1 MPYIKVED
9 FSGIVPRTGPT
20 QIEANQAQTA
30 LNVKLQS
37 RELRSW
43 ADPVLEYVPTTPN
56 VQTIYR
62 IDSPSGQKYWLEWAT
77 DVDMVPGPVAD
88 INEFRYYY
96 TGDGAPKKTNYA
108 LATTNGTGTRPFPDA
123 WLYMGVPAPTGAATL
138 AASSGAAPNETRA
151 YVYTYVSTFGTVKE
165 ESAPSPAATV
175 VVSTSGG
182 ATVTVSGFTAA
193 PTTGYNITHRR
204 IYRTITGATNVVYS
218 FVAEIPIAT
227 TSYVDSLS
235 VTQLGSELPSL
246 YWTPPPAGL
255 KGLVAM
261 PNGILAAFE
270 GNQIYF
276 SEPYYPH
283 AWPDI
288 YALTV
293 DYPIVGL
300 GVYETTLVVLTTKF
314 PYLISGVSPASM
326 TQQKLPIPQPCV
338 SKKSIASDQYGVLY
352 ASPNGLVSLGSGSQD
367 VVTVPLYTRDE
378 WQALQP
384 ETMVGMIYNNMYMGF
399 YSPDGILRT
408 GLVLS
413 RGDIPPLINLD
424 FPARSVFVD
433 RSTSD
438 IFAVDNANNTVY
450 QLDASPINFTT
461 FEWLSKKFVMPNP
474 TNFGAI
480 KVQADFGFMDDLD
493 AYNAYVAY
501 VEAINA
507 ALFVGNAGNVE
518 GQMNTGLINQFS
530 FNGSLLLDIPTL
542 GTTRY
547 ITVIIYAD
555 GQQIWEGDIL
565 NQEPLRLPALQ
576 KGYVY
581 EIRISGN
588 TPTRMVA
595 VASSIGELRQIAP

>member
-20 QIEANQAQTA
+20 QIEANQAQRA

-43 ADPVLEYVPTTPN
+43 SDPVLEYVPTTPN

-62 IDSPSGQKYWLEWAT
+62 IDSPSGDKYWLEWAT

-123 WLYMGVPAPTGAATL
+123 WLYMGVPAPAAAPTL
-138 AASSGAAPNETRA
+138 SASSAASPNENRA
-151 YVYTYVSTFGTVKE
+151 YVYTHVSTFGTVKE

-175 VVSTSGG
+175 IVNSSTG
-182 ATVTVSGFTAA
+182 TVTVSGFSVA

-204 IYRTITGATNVVYS
+204 IYRTITGASQVVYS

-227 TSYVDSLS
+227 ASYVDSLS
-235 VTQLGSELPSL
+235 VTQLGSELQTL
-246 YWTPPPAGL
+246 YWTTPPAGL

-338 SKKSIASDQYGVLY
+338 AKKSIASDQYGVLY

-384 ETMVGMIYNNMYMGF
+384 ESMVGMIYNNMYMGF
-399 YSPDGILRT
+399 YSPDSINRT

-413 RGDIPPLINLD
+413 RGDIPPLVNLE

-438 IFAVDNANNTVY
+438 IYAINNVDNRVY

-474 TNFGAI
+474 MNFGAM

-501 VEAINA
+501 VQAINA
-507 ALFVGNAGNVE
+507 ALFVNNAGNVE
-518 GQMNTGLINQFS
+518 GQINTGYINQFS

-542 GTTRY
+542 GTTRF
-547 ITVIIYAD
+547 ITIIIYAD
-555 GQQIWEGDIL
+555 GNQIFQKDVL
-565 NQEPLRLPALQ
+565 TQEPFRLPALQ

-581 EIRISGN
+581 EILVSGN

-595 VASSIGELRQIAP
+595 MASSIGELRQITT

>member
-1 MPYIKVED
+1 MPFIKVED

-20 QIEANQAQTA
+20 QLEANQAQRA

-56 VQTIYR
+56 VQTIYY
-62 IDSPSGQKYWLEWAT
+62 IDSPNGEQYWLEWAT

-108 LATTNGTGTRPFPDA
+108 LATTTGTGTRPFPDA
-123 WLYMGVPAPTGAATL
+123 WLYMGVPAPAAAATL
-138 AASSGAAPNETRA
+138 AASSSTAPTETRA

-175 VVSTSGG
+175 SVSTAPGT
-182 ATVTVSGFTAA
+182 TVTVSAFSAA

-204 IYRTITGATNVVYS
+204 IYRTITGATNVIYS

-227 TSYVDSLS
+227 SSYVDSLT
-235 VTQLGSELPSL
+235 VDQLGAELPSL
-246 YWTPPPAGL
+246 YWTTPPTGM

-270 GNQIYF
+270 GNQVFF

-300 GVYETTLVVLTTKF
+300 GVYENTLVVLTTRF

-352 ASPNGLVSLGSGSQD
+352 ASPNGLVSLGSGTQD

-378 WQALQP
+378 WQLLNP
-384 ETMVGMIYNNMYMGF
+384 ETIVGTIYNNMYMGF
-399 YSPDGILRT
+399 YSPSVNSRT
-408 GLVLS
+408 GFVLS
-413 RGDIPPLINLD
+413 RGDIPPLVNLD
-424 FPARSVFVD
+424 FPARSLFID

-438 IFAVDNANNTVY
+438 LYAISNFDNQVY
-450 QLDASPINFTT
+450 QLDASTINFTT

-474 TNFGAI
+474 TNFGAM

-501 VEAINA
+501 VQALNIAVFA
-507 ALFVGNAGNVE
+507 ANAGNVE
-518 GQMNTGLINQFS
+518 GQLNASYINQFT

-547 ITVIIYAD
+547 INVILYAD
-555 GQQIWEGDIL
+555 GVQVFQKDVL
-565 NQEPLRLPALQ
+565 TQEPFRLPSLQ

-581 EIRISGN
+581 EIRVSGN

-595 VASSIGELRQIAP
+595 LASSIGELRQVAP

>member
-1 MPYIKVED
+1 M
-9 FSGIVPRTGPT
+9 
-20 QIEANQAQTA
+20 
-30 LNVKLQS
+30 
-37 RELRSW
+37 
-43 ADPVLEYVPTTPN
+43 
-56 VQTIYR
+56 
-62 IDSPSGQKYWLEWAT
+62 
-77 DVDMVPGPVAD
+77 
-88 INEFRYYY
+88 
-96 TGDGAPKKTNYA
+96 
-108 LATTNGTGTRPFPDA
+108 
-123 WLYMGVPAPTGAATL
+123 
-138 AASSGAAPNETRA
+138 
-151 YVYTYVSTFGTVKE
+151 
-165 ESAPSPAATV
+165 
-175 VVSTSGG
+175 
-182 ATVTVSGFTAA
+182 
-193 PTTGYNITHRR
+193 
-204 IYRTITGATNVVYS
+204 
-218 FVAEIPIAT
+218 
-227 TSYVDSLS
+227 
-235 VTQLGSELPSL
+235 
-246 YWTPPPAGL
+246 

-270 GNQIYF
+270 GNQIFF

-314 PYLISGVSPASM
+314 PYLVSGVSPSSM

-338 SKKSIASDQYGVLY
+338 SKKSIASDQYGVIY

-378 WQALQP
+378 WQTLHP
-384 ETMVGMIYNNMYMGF
+384 ETLVGAIYNNMYMGF
-399 YSPDGILRT
+399 YSPDGIART

-413 RGDIPPLINLD
+413 RGDIPPLINLE
-424 FPARSVFVD
+424 FPARSLFVD

-438 IFAVDNANNTVY
+438 IYAISNSDNRVY

-474 TNFGAI
+474 TNFGAM

-518 GQMNTGLINQFS
+518 GQLNTGYINQFS

-547 ITVIIYAD
+547 VNIILYAD
-555 GQQIWEGDIL
+555 GVQIFQKDVL
-565 NQEPLRLPALQ
+565 TQEPFRLPALQ

-581 EIRISGN
+581 EIRVSGN

-595 VASSIGELRQIAP
+595 LASSIGELKQVAP

>member
-1 MPYIKVED
+1 MPFIKVED

-20 QIEANQAQTA
+20 QIEANQAQVA
-30 LNVKLQS
+30 KNVKLQS

-43 ADPVLEYVPTTPN
+43 SNPVVEYVPVTPN
-56 VQTIYR
+56 VQTIYK
-62 IDSPSGQKYWLEWAT
+62 IDGPGGASAWLEWGV
-77 DVDMVPGPVAD
+77 DVNVVPGPVAD
-88 INEFRYYY
+88 VNEYRYYY
-96 TGDGAPKKTNYA
+96 TGDGAPKKTNWN
-108 LATTNGTGTRPFPDA
+108 LATTSGIGTPPFPDA
-123 WLYMGVPAPTGAATL
+123 WLYMGVPAPA
-138 AASSGAAPNETRA
+138 AAPTLTPSSSTAPTETRA

-165 ESAPSPAATV
+165 ESAPSPAQTV
-175 VVSTSGG
+175 SVSTAAGT
-182 ATVTVSGFTAA
+182 TVTVSGFSAA

-235 VTQLGSELPSL
+235 VTQLGSELQTL
-246 YWTPPPAGL
+246 FWTTPPADL

-261 PNGILAAFE
+261 PNGILAGFV
-270 GNQIYF
+270 GNQVYF

-293 DYPIVGL
+293 DFPIVGL

-314 PYLISGVSPASM
+314 PYLISGVSPSSM
-326 TQQKLPIPQPCV
+326 TQQKLPIPQPCI

-378 WQALQP
+378 WQELNP
-384 ETMVGMIYNNMYMGF
+384 SSMIGMIYNNMYMGF
-399 YSPDGILRT
+399 YSNNGVSKAI
-408 GLVLS
+408 VIS
-413 RGDIPPLINLD
+413 RGDIPPLIELD
-424 FPARSVFVD
+424 FPAKATFVD
-433 RSTSD
+433 RSTSK
-438 IFAVDNANNTVY
+438 IYAASSVDNIVY
-450 QLDASPINFTT
+450 QLDASTVNFTT
-461 FEWLSKKFVMPNP
+461 YEWLSKQFVMPNP
-474 TNFGAI
+474 MNFGAI
-480 KVQADFGFMDDLD
+480 KVQADFVFMNDISQ
-493 AYNAYVAY
+493 YNAYVAGTQAANQ
-501 VEAINA
+501 AIFTANS
-507 ALFVGNAGNVE
+507 GNV
-518 GQMNTGLINQFS
+518 GGMLNTYYLNEYYLNQS
-530 FNGSLLLDIPTL
+530 MLQPIPEP

-555 GQQIWEGDIL
+555 GQQIWQSDIL
-565 NQEPLRLPALQ
+565 SQEPLRLPALQ

-595 VASSIGELRQIAP
+595 MASSIGELRQITT

>member
-20 QIEANQAQTA
+20 QIEANQAQIA
-30 LNVKLQS
+30 NNVKLQS

-43 ADPVLEYVPTTPN
+43 ADPISVYTPALPD
-56 VQTIYR
+56 VETVYY
-62 IDSPSGQKYWLEWAT
+62 IDSPSGNRYWLEWAT

-88 INEFRYYY
+88 VNEFRYYY

-108 LATTNGTGTRPFPDA
+108 LATTSGVGTPPYPNS
-123 WLYMGVPAPTGAATL
+123 WLYMGVPAPAAAATL
-138 AASSGAAPNETRA
+138 TASSAAAPNETRA

-175 VVSTSGG
+175 VVNSATG
-182 ATVTVSGFTAA
+182 TVTVSGFSAA

-218 FVAEIPIAT
+218 FVAEIPVAT

-235 VTQLGSELPSL
+235 VTQLGSELQTL
-246 YWTPPPAGL
+246 YWTTPPAGL

-261 PNGILAAFE
+261 PNGILAGFV
-270 GNQIYF
+270 GNQVYF

-293 DYPIVGL
+293 DYQIIGL
-300 GVYETTLVVLTTKF
+300 GVYENTLVVLTTRF
-314 PYLISGVSPASM
+314 PYLISGVSPSSM
-326 TQQKLPIPQPCV
+326 TQQKLPIPQPCI

-352 ASPNGLVSLGSGSQD
+352 ASPNGLVSLGSGTQD

-378 WQALQP
+378 WQELNP
-384 ETMVGMIYNNMYMGF
+384 SSMIGMIYNNMYMGF
-399 YSPDGILRT
+399 YTVGTVTKAI
-408 GLVLS
+408 VIS
-413 RGDIPPLINLD
+413 RGDIPPLIELD
-424 FPARSVFVD
+424 FPAKATFVD
-433 RSTSD
+433 RSTSK
-438 IFAVDNANNTVY
+438 IYAASSFDNKIY
-450 QLDASPINFTT
+450 QLDASSINFTV
-461 FEWLSKKFVMPNP
+461 FEWLSKQFVMPNP
-474 TNFGAI
+474 MNFGAI
-480 KVQADFGFMDDLD
+480 KVQADFVFMNDITQ
-493 AYNAYVAY
+493 YNAYVA
-501 VEAINA
+501 AIQA
-507 ALFVGNAGNVE
+507 ANQAIFSAGGGNV
-518 GQMNTGLINQFS
+518 GGMINSNYINEYYLNQS
-530 FNGSLLLDIPTL
+530 MLQTIPPP

-555 GQQIWEGDIL
+555 GQQIWQSDIL
-565 NQEPLRLPALQ
+565 SQEPLRLPALQ

-588 TPTRMVA
+588 TPVRMVA
-595 VASSIGELRQIAP
+595 MASSIGELRQITT